1 MANKYTFK
9 VVIERF
15 VDNVKFN
22 IINLAKTELNN
33 VEKKEKLDEAILTYF
48 NTLLSGVKLSLITK
62 WVIKNYVIKNIPVL
76 TQIVY
81 DLIKSRIN
89 GVTK

>member
-48 NTLLSGVKLSLITK
+48 DTLLNGVKLSLITK

>member
-1 MANKYTFK
+1 MNKYTFK

-33 VEKKEKLDEAILTYF
+33 VEKKEKLDEAIFAYF
-48 NTLLSGVKLSLITK
+48 DTLLNGAKLSLITK